1 MNSRS
6 LCIGL
11 VACLVG
17 AGSAAAQT
25 ARTVIVEQADSLVGR
40 EIDGESV
47 QELSGNVR
55 IRQENVVILCDQ
67 AVRYIASGKFLL
79 TGHVV
84 IQDDSMTI
92 TTPRGAFF
100 RETRHAEAYER
111 VTLDDGVSH
120 LEADFGAYDV
130 DPRIAFFHTNV
141 VARDTSALLYADTL
155 TYERNLKLIHATG
168 RVRVI
173 NADDAVTISGG
184 DLVHDGATGHSRVT
198 LSPVL
203 VKFDSAA
210 GGTID
215 TLIVKSLVMESF
227 RDTVRWLRA
236 TDSVHFVRNDL
247 AGRAGSVVFYTSG
260 DSLELRRSPIL
271 WYEATQVTGDS
282 INVYLQRRVLD
293 RIVVMGE
300 AFAVSRS
307 DSTYPERFDQLAGET
322 IRMQFRD
329 RVLRQIDVDV
339 HALSVYHL
347 YEDSAANGLN
357 RASGDGITMVFADG
371 RAKTIRVT
379 GGVEG
384 KYYPEPLVYRREREY
399 QLPGFLW
406 RDDRPDLLAPP
417 QKVTS
422 R

>member
-1 MNSRS
+1 MSSRS
-6 LCIGL
+6 LRIGL
-11 VACLVG
+11 VVCLLGVG
-17 AGSAAAQT
+17 TAAAQT
-25 ARTVIVEQADSLVGR
+25 ARTVVIEQADSLVGR

-67 AVRYIASGKFLL
+67 AVRFIASGKFLL

-92 TTPRGAFF
+92 TTPRGAYF
-100 RETRHAEAYER
+100 RDTRHAEAYER

-130 DPRIAFFHTNV
+130 DPRVAFFRSRV
-141 VARDTSALLYADTL
+141 MARDTSALLHADTL
-155 TYERNLKLIHATG
+155 TYERNLKVMHATG
-168 RVRVI
+168 RVRI
-173 NADDAVTISGG
+173 DNTDDAVTITGG
-184 DLVHDGATGHSRVT
+184 ELVHNGTTGHSRVT
-198 LSPVL
+198 VSPML
-203 VKFDSAA
+203 VKCDSAA
-210 GGTID
+210 GGLFD
-215 TLIVKSLVMESF
+215 TLIVESLIMESF
-227 RDTVRWLRA
+227 RDSVRRLCA
-236 TDSVHFVRNDL
+236 TDSVRFVRKDL
-247 AGRAGSVVFYTSG
+247 AGRAGSVVFHTRG

-271 WYEATQVTGDS
+271 WYQATQITGDS
-282 INVYLQRRVLD
+282 INVYLFRRALD

-307 DSTYPERFDQLAGET
+307 DSAFPDRFDQLAGET
-322 IRMQFRD
+322 ITMKFHD
-329 RVLRQIDVDV
+329 RALRRIDVDV
-339 HALSVYHL
+339 QALSVYYL

-357 RASGDGITMVFADG
+357 RASGDGITMTFADG
-371 RAKTIRVT
+371 RAKTIRVA

-384 KYYPEPLVYRREREY
+384 KYYPEPLVHRRERDY
-399 QLPGFLW
+399 QLHGFSW
-406 RDDRPDLLAPP
+406 RDDRPELHVPM